1 MTRRNEFLV
10 GLSLLG
16 ATGAVVGGAL
26 WLSEADVGRT
36 TRVQTARFRSI
47 GRLQP
52 GAPVLYRGVRV
63 GNVAVLRLA
72 ADNWVEADLRLDRR
86 TTYPDRPAVIAL
98 SSSLFGEWQAEIVS
112 RDQLTDNPIAAA
124 RIDEASASAGAR
136 WPGTD
141 LPGIGELTLQA
152 NRIANDVQLI
162 TSRVEGA
169 IDSGAIAEI
178 RAAVGDLRVMADRLQ
193 HFAHTETSILSR
205 ITSRFDTVGANLAT
219 ASGGISATASRL
231 DTATSSHEL
240 EDIIGNAR
248 STSANLRDASADIR
262 DLTTALRANR
272 ETLVRILQGID
283 TVMARIQRGD
293 GTLAKLSADSALYVE
308 TTGAIVELRTLIAEI
323 RANPRKF
330 FHFSVF

>member
-1 MTRRNEFLV
+1 MRRRNEFLV
-10 GLSLLG
+10 GLSLLV
-16 ATGAVVGGAL
+16 ATAAVVGGAL

-36 TRVQTARFRSI
+36 TRVQTVRFRSI

-52 GAPVLYRGVRV
+52 GAPVLFRGVRV

-72 ADNWVEADLRLDRR
+72 ADDWVEADLRINRR
-86 TTYPDRPAVIAL
+86 TTYPDDPAVIAL
-98 SSSLFGEWQAEIVS
+98 AASLFGEWQAEIVS
-112 RDQLTDNPIAAA
+112 RAQLRDNPIAEARIAEAA
-124 RIDEASASAGAR
+124 RDAVGR

-219 ASGGISATASRL
+219 ASQGISATATRL

-240 EDIIGNAR
+240 EDIIGNAQ

-262 DLTTALRANR
+262 ELTTALRVNR
-272 ETLVRILQGID
+272 ETLVRILQGLD
-283 TVMARIQRGD
+283 TVMTRIQRGE
-293 GTLAKLSADSALYVE
+293 GTLAMLSADSALYVE
-308 TTGAIVELRTLIAEI
+308 TTGAITELRALIAEI